1 MGEPALFRPKPALD
15 AEARVAGFIRHARD
29 DLSVFGADLDWD
41 APRWTLHGV
50 ARVSGRGKPIR
61 VNWGHPLTRRYR
73 SVHDYTPLDAR
84 NVDFFKAYLRYRY
97 GFAPLMNPCHMLSA
111 MRLLDTALCRSAK
124 SIIEAWPDDFNF
136 ATAACRSHYA
146 HETAYRVGNQL
157 QAIARFLDDHGFVAR
172 PLVWT
177 CPIGRPRGWDRIG
190 RRAERRRARK
200 LPSERAIAALGTA
213 YRRARDPM
221 DVLAT
226 SAYALLLVTHSR
238 ISELHRLDAYAC
250 EVELV
255 ENGKPRYG
263 LRWYPSKGG
272 QRETRWIPGAF
283 VPLAREALGRIRDVT
298 EPGRELARRY
308 KAGEPILPQDDP
320 DDPLALDGYISRRTL
335 ATVADPMAAIATWRR
350 HRFDVRWEFARDL
363 GVPVPVPC
371 VHRLYLRAPI
381 EAAFRSQLP
390 DGFPVADPKSGLEYD
405 RALLVH
411 ESGTS
416 PRYKHVFWRLGI
428 VDTQQI
434 VRSMDGHGTAPN
446 SCPGL
451 FERLGL
457 IDDDGQIVRLTPH
470 QLRHYMSTLANEAN
484 LSQLDIAKWA
494 GRADVRHNAY
504 YDHET
509 AESLVAKARAIDTD
523 MFGRTLTATPHRPVT
538 ARQLIEGHLSGVHL
552 TRYGACL
559 HDFAMSPCPM
569 YRDCLNCT
577 EHACVKGDE
586 RAERSIRDRLSVIET
601 ALDGAEAAAA
611 AGEGNSRIWLSRMR
625 TERARLRELIGLIDD
640 PAIQPGAILR
650 LNDAARYEVESD
662 ASGPTRPLPE
672 PGAGPDTLLD
682 QPAL

>member
-29 DLSVFGADLDWD
+29 DLTVFGADLDWD

-50 ARVSGRGKPIR
+50 ARVSGRDKPIR
-61 VNWGHPLTRRYR
+61 VNWGHPLKKVCR
-73 SVHDYTPLDAR
+73 SLDDYAPLGAR
-84 NVDFFKAYLRYRY
+84 NVNFFKAYLRYRY
-97 GFAPLMNPCHMLSA
+97 GFSMPMSPGQMLLA
-111 MRLLDTALCRSAK
+111 IRLLDKALCRSGA
-124 SIIEAWPDDFNF
+124 SVVEAHPDDFNF
-136 ATAACRSHYA
+136 AAAACRSRYGGQ
-146 HETAYRVGNQL
+146 TAYRVGNQL

-177 CPIGRPRGWDRIG
+177 CPIRKPHAWDRIG
-190 RRAERRRARK
+190 RRAEHRRARK

-213 YRRARDPM
+213 YRRARDPL

-272 QRETRWIPGAF
+272 VPETRWIPGAF
-283 VPLAREALGRIRDVT
+283 VPLAREALSRIRDVT
-298 EPGRELARRY
+298 EPARELARRY
-308 KAGEPILPQDDP
+308 KAGEPILPDNDP
-320 DDPLALDGYISRRTL
+320 DDPLAVDGYISRHSL
-335 ATVADPMAAIATWRR
+335 ASVTDPDALMEFMRR
-350 HRFDVRWEFARDL
+350 HEFRVRSQLARRL
-363 GVPVPVPC
+363 GIAVPTTA
-371 VHRLYLRAPI
+371 RLYSRACI
-381 EAAFRSQLP
+381 ENALRSQLP

-411 ESGTS
+411 VAGTTQ
-416 PRYKHVFWRLGI
+416 RYRHMFWRLYSLAS
-428 VDTQQI
+428 DQI
-434 VRSMDGHGTAPN
+434 VNAMNTHGSAARQR
-446 SCPGL
+446 PGM

-494 GRADVRHNAY
+494 GRADIRHNAH

-538 ARQLIEGHLSGVHL
+538 AGQLIEGHLPGVHL

-601 ALDGAEAAAA
+601 ALGGADAAAA

-650 LNDAARYEVESD
+650 LNDAARYEVQSD
-662 ASGPTRPLPE
+662 ASGATRPLPE
-672 PGAGPDTLLD
+672 PGAGPDPLLHP
-682 QPAL
+682 PAP

>member
-29 DLSVFGADLDWD
+29 DLAVFGADLDWD

-50 ARVSGRGKPIR
+50 ARVSGRDKPIR
-61 VNWGHPLTRRYR
+61 VNWGHPLKKVCR
-73 SVHDYTPLDAR
+73 SLDDYAPLGAR
-84 NVDFFKAYLRYRY
+84 NVNFFKAYLRYRY
-97 GFAPLMNPCHMLSA
+97 GFSMPMSPGEMLLA
-111 MRLLDTALCRSAK
+111 IRLLDKALCRSGA
-124 SIIEAWPDDFNF
+124 SVVEARPDDFNF
-136 ATAACRSHYA
+136 SAAACRSHYA
-146 HETAYRVGNQL
+146 HETAYRVGNRL
-157 QAIARFLDDHGFVAR
+157 RAIAAFLDEHGFVAR

-177 CPIGRPRGWDRIG
+177 CPIRKPHAWDRIG

-213 YRRARDPM
+213 YRRARDPL

-250 EVELV
+250 EVEIV

-272 QRETRWIPGAF
+272 QPETRWIPGAF
-283 VPLAREALGRIRDVT
+283 VPLARQALGRIRDVT
-298 EPGRELARRY
+298 EPARELARRY
-308 KAGEPILPQDDP
+308 KAGEPILPDNAP
-320 DDPLALDGYISRRTL
+320 DDPLALDGYISRHSL
-335 ATVADPMAAIATWRR
+335 ATVTDPTAVLYSLRR
-350 HRFDVRWEFARDL
+350 HGFNVQWDFARDL
-363 GVPVPVPC
+363 GISVPVPS
-371 VHRLYLRAPI
+371 VHRLYLRESI
-381 EAAFRSQLP
+381 EDAFRSQLP

-405 RALLVH
+405 RALLVRVAD
-411 ESGTS
+411 TS
-416 PRYKHVFWRLGI
+416 PRSKHHFWRLRSVTSDEI
-428 VDTQQI
+428 VKTMN
-434 VRSMDGHGTAPN
+434 SHGTAAQPR
-446 SCPGL
+446 SGM
-451 FERLGL
+451 FERFGL

-494 GRADVRHNAY
+494 GRADIRHNAY

-538 ARQLIEGHLSGVHL
+538 ARQLIEGALPGVHL

-559 HDFAMSPCPM
+559 HDFAMSPCPL

-601 ALDGAEAAAA
+601 ALGGAEAAAA

-625 TERARLRELIGLIDD
+625 TERARLRELIGFIDD

-662 ASGPTRPLPE
+662 ASGATRPLPE
-672 PGAGPDTLLD
+672 PGAGPDPLLHP
-682 QPAL
+682 PAP

>member
-29 DLSVFGADLDWD
+29 DLTVFGADLDWD

-50 ARVSGRGKPIR
+50 AKVSGRRSVIG
-61 VNWGHPLTRRYR
+61 VHWGHPLKMGCRANDEYA
-73 SVHDYTPLDAR
+73 PLDAR

-111 MRLLDTALCRSAK
+111 MRLLDKALCRSGA
-124 SIIEAWPDDFNF
+124 SVAEARPDDFNF
-136 ATAACRSHYA
+136 AAAACRSRYA
-146 HETAYRVGNQL
+146 HETAYRVGNRL
-157 QAIARFLDDHGFVAR
+157 QAIARLLDDHGFVAR
-172 PLVWT
+172 SLVWT
-177 CPIGRPRGWDRIG
+177 CAIGRPRGWDRIG
-190 RRAERRRARK
+190 RQAERRRARK

-213 YRRARDPM
+213 YRRARDPL

-250 EVELV
+250 EVEIV

-272 QRETRWIPGAF
+272 VPETRWIPVAF

-298 EPGRELARRY
+298 EPARELARRY

-320 DDPLALDGYISRRTL
+320 DDPLALDGYISRQTL
-335 ATVADPMAAIATWRR
+335 ATVADPQSVIAAWRR
-350 HRFDVRWEFARDL
+350 HRFDVRSEFARDL
-363 GVPVPVPC
+363 GVAVTTMA
-371 VHRLYLRAPI
+371 RLYCRASI
-381 EAAFRSQLP
+381 EAAFRRQLP

-411 ESGTS
+411 ESGTG
-416 PRYKHVFWRLGI
+416 PRYQHMFWRLRSI
-428 VDTQQI
+428 STQQI
-434 VRSMDGHGTAPN
+434 ARSMNGYGTAPS

-494 GRADVRHNAY
+494 GRADIRHNAH

-538 ARQLIEGHLSGVHL
+538 AGQLIEGHLPGVHL

-559 HDFAMSPCPM
+559 HDFAMSPCRM

-577 EHACVKGDE
+577 EHACVKGHE

-601 ALDGAEAAAA
+601 ALGGAEAAAA

-650 LNDAARYEVESD
+650 LNDAARYEVQSD
-662 ASGPTRPLPE
+662 ASGATRPLPE
-672 PGAGPDTLLD
+672 PGAGPDPLLHP
-682 QPAL
+682 PAP

>member
-15 AEARVAGFIRHARD
+15 AEARVAGFIRHARA
-29 DLSVFGADLDWD
+29 DLTVFGADLDWD

-61 VNWGHPLTRRYR
+61 VNWGHPLKKVCL
-73 SVHDYTPLDAR
+73 SVDDYAPLGAR
-84 NVDFFKAYLRYRY
+84 NVDFFKAYLRYYY
-97 GFAPLMNPCHMLSA
+97 GFAPLMSPGQMLSA
-111 MRLLDTALCRSAK
+111 IRLLDKALCRSDTPVV
-124 SIIEAWPDDFNF
+124 EARPDRFNF
-136 ATAACRSHYA
+136 AAAACRPHYGR
-146 HETAYRVGNQL
+146 ETAYRIGNQL
-157 QAIARFLDDHGFVAR
+157 QAIARFLDDHRFVVR

-177 CPIGRPRGWDRIG
+177 SPIRKPHGWDRIG
-190 RRAERRRARK
+190 RQAERRRARK

-250 EVELV
+250 EVELF
-255 ENGKPRYG
+255 ENGQPRYG

-272 QRETRWIPGAF
+272 QPETRWIPGAF
-283 VPLAREALGRIRDVT
+283 VALAREALSRIRDIT

-320 DDPLALDGYISRRTL
+320 DDPLALDGYISQLTL
-335 ATVADPMAAIATWRR
+335 ATVADPQSVIDTWRR
-350 HRFDVRWEFARDL
+350 HGFDVQSQFARHL
-363 GVPVPVPC
+363 GVAFTTTAK
-371 VHRLYLRAPI
+371 LYCRATI
-381 EAAFRSQLP
+381 EAAFRRQLP
-390 DGFPVADPKSGLEYD
+390 DGFPLADPKSGLEYD

-411 ESGTS
+411 APGTS
-416 PRYKHVFWRLGI
+416 LRYKHMFWRLHTVASDRI
-428 VDTQQI
+428 VNI
-434 VRSMDGHGTAPN
+434 MNGHGTPGQR
-446 SCPGL
+446 PGL

-457 IDDDGQIVRLTPH
+457 IDDDGEIVRLTPH

-494 GRADVRHNAY
+494 GRVDIRHNAN

-509 AESLVAKARAIDTD
+509 AASLVAKARAIDTD

-538 ARQLIEGHLSGVHL
+538 ARQLMQGALPGVHL

-586 RAERSIRDRLSVIET
+586 RAEGSIRDRLSVIET
-601 ALDGAEAAAA
+601 ALEGAEAAAA

-662 ASGPTRPLPE
+662 ASGATRRLPE
-672 PGAGPDTLLD
+672 PDAGPDPLLHP
-682 QPAL
+682 PAP

>member
-29 DLSVFGADLDWD
+29 DLAVFGADLDWA
-41 APRWTLHGV
+41 APRWALRGV
-50 ARVSGRGKPIR
+50 ATVSGRRSVIG
-61 VNWGHPLTRRYR
+61 VHWGHPLKRGCR
-73 SVHDYTPLDAR
+73 SNDDFAPLDAR

-97 GFAPLMNPCHMLSA
+97 GFSMPMNPGQMLSA
-111 MRLLDTALCRSAK
+111 IRLLDKALCRSGT
-124 SIIEAWPDDFNF
+124 SMVEARPDDFNF
-136 ATAACRSHYA
+136 AAAACRSDYGG
-146 HETAYRVGNQL
+146 ETAYRVGKQL
-157 QAIARFLDDHGFVAR
+157 EAIARFLDEHGFVAR

-177 CPIGRPRGWDRIG
+177 CPIRRPHGWDRIG
-190 RRAERRRARK
+190 PRAERRRARK
-200 LPSERAIAALGTA
+200 LPSERAIAALGAA

-250 EVELV
+250 EVEIV

-272 QRETRWIPGAF
+272 QPETRWIPSAF
-283 VPLAREALGRIRDVT
+283 VPLAREALKCIRDVT
-298 EPGRELARRY
+298 EPARALARRY

-320 DDPLALDGYISRRTL
+320 EDPLALDGYISRRTL
-335 ATVADPMAAIATWRR
+335 ATVADPQAVIDTWRR
-350 HRFDVRWEFARDL
+350 HRFDVRWEFTRDL
-363 GVPVPVPC
+363 GVAVPGVL
-371 VHRLYLRAPI
+371 RLYLRAPI
-381 EAAFRSQLP
+381 EAAFRRQLAE
-390 DGFPVADPKSGLEYD
+390 GFPVADPKSGLEYD
-405 RALLVH
+405 RALLVRLTD
-411 ESGTS
+411 TS

-428 VDTQQI
+428 VDSQQI
-434 VRSMDGHGTAPN
+434 VRTMNGYDTAARRH
-446 SCPGL
+446 PGL

-457 IDDDGQIVRLTPH
+457 IDDDGETVRVTPH

-494 GRADVRHNAY
+494 GRADIRHNAY

-509 AESLVAKARAIDTD
+509 AESLLAKARAIDTD

-586 RAERSIRDRLSVIET
+586 RAERSIRDRLSLIET
-601 ALDGAEAAAA
+601 ALGGTEAAAA
-611 AGEGNSRIWLSRMR
+611 AGEGNSRIWLTRMR

-662 ASGPTRPLPE
+662 GSGGTRPLPE
-672 PGAGPDTLLD
+672 PGASPDPLLHP
-682 QPAL
+682 PAP